1 MITIRTAADLAEAR
15 LPPAL
20 HNAAHSLFASII
32 STHKALYRPDDDG
45 YIVIVTSSDTDACLV
60 DSLGWKWRDSLF
72 EGVSLDSAT
81 WVWHAVI
88 LRDNQFTLSILALDE
103 GLDAG
108 IRQRLLSGI

>member
-15 LPPAL
+15 LPSAL
-20 HNAAHSLFASII
+20 HKAAQSISAGITSTYKAS
-32 STHKALYRPDDDG
+32 YRPDDDG
-45 YIVIVTSSDTDACLV
+45 YIVIVTSGDTDACLV
-60 DSLGWKWRDSLF
+60 GSLGWKWRDSMF

-81 WVWHAVI
+81 GVWHAVI

-108 IRQRLLSGI
+108 IRQRLQLGV